1 MVFFSNRWNML
12 GMQICVVFAVFRSY
26 WYSGNFWKL
35 LKKNEKQKIWNVI
48 FVNRILFFEK
58 KNKTFCSR
66 ENFFPILRKKNCSV
80 DQNVW
85 TVSKKQK
92 NTNSYMLGNFRKTQ
106 KQNLI
111 KTCRRAKKTA
121 RPFIICIEGLRIA
134 NYFWERKNMFW
145 VKKQRKQSKYSDF
158 VTRQKM
164 SFWGGCFG

>member
-1 MVFFSNRWNML
+1 M
-12 GMQICVVFAVFRSY
+12 
-26 WYSGNFWKL
+26 
-35 LKKNEKQKIWNVI
+35 
-48 FVNRILFFEK
+48 K

-164 SFWGGCFG
+164 SFWGGVLVKKSAGQKNKYSIYRRKKNIFFENKYMRAKKFKKFLEH